1 MLNRYYQVPP
11 SLLNIMAYYLLKLRG
26 SVSSGTGSSGGGG
39 SNVSNQ
45 DIQQILTVVRDTN
58 QIVKSEANYE

>member
-1 MLNRYYQVPP
+1 
-11 SLLNIMAYYLLKLRG
+11 MAYYLLKLRG